1 MSLTGLRRY
10 RLSVASEPHA
20 RSARPSRVL
29 VWLLARTWINENLH
43 ELVHSTTDMFGELV
57 SFLFSLQSFLL
68 VIILIV
74 TLYTISCL
82 LFPDVPVSDLEK
94 KAVLITGCDSG
105 FGYELAKKLDSRGL
119 QVFAGCLTSDG
130 QAKLR
135 SECSTRMTTLGLDV
149 VNQSDIQKALE
160 VVKSFLSSNGT
171 NGACHN
177 FHLPPF
183 NRTKQLPT
191 EL

>member
-1 MSLTGLRRY
+1 
-10 RLSVASEPHA
+10 
-20 RSARPSRVL
+20 
-29 VWLLARTWINENLH
+29 
-43 ELVHSTTDMFGELV
+43 MFSELV

-74 TLYTISCL
+74 TLYAISCL

-135 SECSTRMTTLGLDV
+135 SECSTRMTTLELDV
-149 VNQSDIQKALE
+149 VNQSDIQKAFE
-160 VVKSFLSSNGT
+160 VVKSLLSSNGT
-171 NGACHN
+171 NGTFHN

-183 NRTKQLPT
+183 NRTKQLLT
-191 EL
+191 ELQRQWICQLFQNSAVRLCSDHKALRDLCICVGSGNKYFAPLGTKLSQED

>member
-1 MSLTGLRRY
+1 
-10 RLSVASEPHA
+10 
-20 RSARPSRVL
+20 
-29 VWLLARTWINENLH
+29 
-43 ELVHSTTDMFGELV
+43 MFGELV

-74 TLYTISCL
+74 TVYTISCL

-160 VVKSFLSSNGT
+160 VVKSLLSSNGT
-171 NGACHN
+171 NGACHNSHN

>member
-1 MSLTGLRRY
+1 
-10 RLSVASEPHA
+10 
-20 RSARPSRVL
+20 
-29 VWLLARTWINENLH
+29 
-43 ELVHSTTDMFGELV
+43 MFGELV

-82 LFPDVPVSDLEK
+82 LFPDLPVSDLEK

-105 FGYELAKKLDSRGL
+105 FGYELAKRLDSRGL

-135 SECSTRMTTLGLDV
+135 SECSTRMTTLELDV

-160 VVKSFLSSNGT
+160 VVKSLLSSNGT
-171 NGACHN
+171 CHN
-177 FHLPPF
+177 FHLNLLEQKKRLHKKRVQFPQDWFGTPTWPPF
-183 NRTKQLPT
+183 HCFGTPRWPP
-191 EL
+191 

>member
-1 MSLTGLRRY
+1 
-10 RLSVASEPHA
+10 
-20 RSARPSRVL
+20 
-29 VWLLARTWINENLH
+29 
-43 ELVHSTTDMFGELV
+43 MFGELV

-74 TLYTISCL
+74 TLYNISCL

-130 QAKLR
+130 QTKLR

-160 VVKSFLSSNGT
+160 VVKSLLSSNGT